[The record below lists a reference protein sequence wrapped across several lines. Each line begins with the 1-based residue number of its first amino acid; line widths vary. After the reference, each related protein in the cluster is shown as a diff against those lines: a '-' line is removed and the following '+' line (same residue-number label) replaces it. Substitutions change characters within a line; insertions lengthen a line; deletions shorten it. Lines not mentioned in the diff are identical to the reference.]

1 MINMGLV
8 HLFNILDSWD
18 DFDDYR
24 KVSLVAVTCSFAEAS
39 TGSFSNDEGDGSED
53 VTFKMNWRF
62 FFNFVASVFQTAG
75 NIKYRRISLELIS
88 WGPHSSFEIKRK
100 IRCRLFTSSIK
111 REIRDFHV
119 VVVQ

>member
-1 MINMGLV
+1 MGLV

-62 FFNFVASVFQTAG
+62 FFLTLSRQYSKLLEIS
-75 NIKYRRISLELIS
+75 NIGEF
-88 WGPHSSFEIKRK
+88 P
-100 IRCRLFTSSIK
+100 
-111 REIRDFHV
+111 
-119 VVVQ
+119 